1 VGKAKGVVAAARVGQ
16 DPAAPEGMLVSG
28 VPIAFPRPSDATDAA
43 VQDQA
48 KRRRDPQSS
57 ADTSD
62 NVARNRHYTSPA
74 GGDGVG
80 RVSDE
85 KWIIV
90 SRFVSKFLDQKVE
103 EVLSYSKKIQ
113 PKLHLKDKEALACI
127 QYWCIQHKMV
137 HWARLV
143 SRSFLARV

>member
-1 VGKAKGVVAAARVGQ
+1 MGKAKGVVAAARVGQ

-28 VPIAFPRPSDATDAA
+28 VPIAFPRPSDASDAA

-62 NVARNRHYTSPA
+62 SVARNRYYTSPDGA
-74 GGDGVG
+74 GG

-85 KWIIV
+85 KWINV
-90 SRFVSKFLDQKVE
+90 SRFVSKFLDQKVDQ
-103 EVLSYSKKIQ
+103 VLSYSEKNTI
-113 PKLHLKDKEALACI
+113 
-127 QYWCIQHKMV
+127 
-137 HWARLV
+137 
-143 SRSFLARV
+143 